1 MVYLKYYLM
10 ELRTMVHINYVFHK
24 TLKLKFSLNNN
35 VNAANMVKNTEA
47 FELRQTQ
54 KMRLRAPVRI
64 ITQAA
69 AAHYSS

>member
-1 MVYLKYYLM
+1 MLL
-10 ELRTMVHINYVFHK
+10 
-24 TLKLKFSLNNN
+24 
-35 VNAANMVKNTEA
+35 VKNTGD

-64 ITQAA
+64 ITEAA

>member
-1 MVYLKYYLM
+1 
-10 ELRTMVHINYVFHK
+10 
-24 TLKLKFSLNNN
+24 
-35 VNAANMVKNTEA
+35 MVKNTGA